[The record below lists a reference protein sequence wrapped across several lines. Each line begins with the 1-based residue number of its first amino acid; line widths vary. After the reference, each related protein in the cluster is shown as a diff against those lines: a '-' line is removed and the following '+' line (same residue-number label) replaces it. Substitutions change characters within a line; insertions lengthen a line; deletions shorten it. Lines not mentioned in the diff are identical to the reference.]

1 MSINTEVIP
10 GSPLYSANGKAKPNN
25 AFAYPAIFDLRNKEE
40 FATYQGLT
48 KLELISAMCLQG
60 IMSNCNFK
68 EEAEH
73 TAKCAIAYA
82 KELLKQLEAE
92 ND

>member
-1 MSINTEVIP
+1 MKENKNEP
-10 GSPLYSANGKAKPNN
+10 
-25 AFAYPAIFDLRNKEE
+25 AYPFSWDQSYNPQFGVEV
-40 FATYQGLT
+40 GLT

-60 IMSNCNFK
+60 LMSNCNFK

-82 KELLKQLEAE
+82 KELLKQLEAD
-92 ND
+92 NDN

>member
-1 MSINTEVIP
+1 MKENKNEP
-10 GSPLYSANGKAKPNN
+10 
-25 AFAYPAIFDLRNKEE
+25 AYPEICDTRNIPLFESSG
-40 FATYQGLT
+40 GLT

-60 IMSNCNFK
+60 LMSNCNFK

-92 ND
+92 NDN

>member
-1 MSINTEVIP
+1 M
-10 GSPLYSANGKAKPNN
+10 NGKKM
-25 AFAYPAIFDLRNKEE
+25 AFPMGDDSMYKAE
-40 FATYQGLT
+40 FGLT

-60 IMSNCNFK
+60 MLSN
-68 EEAEH
+68 EILVGSWTLERSSEV
-73 TAKCAIAYA
+73 AIENA